1 MSILAHIG
9 NTPLVELKSISRGLP
24 VPILGKC
31 EHMNPGGSIKDRIA
45 LAIVEDAE
53 ARGALRAGQTIIEA
67 TAGNT
72 GVGLAIVAAVRGYQ
86 LVCVMPEKMS
96 IE

>member
-53 ARGALRAGQTIIEA
+53 ARGALRAEA
-67 TAGNT
+67 RRQRARAAQAAAG
-72 GVGLAIVAAVRGYQ
+72 VDAEAIVRHQSAQ
-86 LVCVMPEKMS
+86 
-96 IE
+96 